1 MADKFCAYCGLDKPE
16 EEFSLEHIWPDALGG
31 DYLEDFWKSDEIC
44 QKCNSMS
51 GVFVDGAFIKSWLGA
66 GERAHGAREYLSL
79 SSPAK
84 GAFPLHYMGVL
95 PDFETRQGEVVELW
109 LGPCGEQIL
118 HFRSADKETL
128 WASYAGGD
136 PRKGSKKSRW
146 GRAYIL
152 LRSTDEFWT
161 LVALASFKHHFK
173 GARYLAN
180 ADVPAEWTAFESP
193 DPSDPVQSDDLK
205 VIGAFIQKTNNRE
218 DIKASIVLPYD
229 LGNRFLAK
237 VALSVGYK
245 MLGRPFL
252 ESEYGQ
258 ELRAAFREA
267 DATKRKSSKI
277 RGTGY
282 LQPSPMEDIAEQLA
296 WSGAWV
302 LLVIATNG
310 ALSLNVVTPTGNI
323 MTILISDDAALVAG
337 LDKEFIDGKVWLSI
351 PALGE
356 AVGPLSFP
364 EYLAHQTKTKSAPAL
379 QAFEAKRIDPAS
391 LPPRRIAGEEE

>member
-31 DYLEDFWKSDEIC
+31 DFLEDFWKSDEIC

-51 GVFVDGAFIKSWLGA
+51 GVFVDGAFIKSWMGA

-79 SSPAK
+79 SSPTK
-84 GAFPLHYMGVL
+84 GAFPLHYIGVL
-95 PDFETRQGEVVELW
+95 PDFETRLGEVVEFW

-118 HFRSADKETL
+118 HFRSADKEAL

-152 LRSTDEFWT
+152 LRSEDEFWT

-180 ADVPAEWTAFESP
+180 ADVPAGWTAFEAP
-193 DPSDPVQSDDLK
+193 DPSDPVQRDDLK
-205 VIGAFIQKTNNRE
+205 VINAFIEKTKKRE
-218 DIKASIVLPYD
+218 DIKASISVPYD

-258 ELRAAFREA
+258 QLRYAFREA
-267 DATKRKSSKI
+267 DATKRQSSKV

-282 LQPSPMEDIAEQLA
+282 LQPSPMENIAEQLA

-302 LLVIATNG
+302 LLVIVING
-310 ALSLNVVTPTGNI
+310 ALSLNVVTPTGKI

-337 LDKEFIDGKVWLSI
+337 LDKEVIDGVVWLSI

-356 AVGPLSFP
+356 AVGPLSLP
-364 EYLAHQTKTKSAPAL
+364 DYLAHQTKAKSAPAL
-379 QAFEAKRIDPAS
+379 KALEAKRIDPAS